1 MDRTEL
7 TLFASLALIVAV
19 LIGWALRWVYNL
31 LNPPPPPEPLADS
44 EWAEY
49 AKACEAARDDAVNR
63 LAEVERD
70 LGNRLNQAQ
79 AELSASMDALG
90 DARRRADELDAE
102 LAQLKQEQAP
112 SA

>member
-19 LIGWALRWVYNL
+19 LIGWGLRWVYGV
-31 LNPPPPPEPLADS
+31 LNPPTPPEPLADS

-49 AKACEAARDDAVNR
+49 AKACEAARNETAAR
-63 LAEVERD
+63 LEEVERD
-70 LGNRLNQAQ
+70 LNNRLSQAQ
-79 AELSASMDALG
+79 AELSASMEALG

-102 LAQLKQEQAP
+102 LSALKDAKAP